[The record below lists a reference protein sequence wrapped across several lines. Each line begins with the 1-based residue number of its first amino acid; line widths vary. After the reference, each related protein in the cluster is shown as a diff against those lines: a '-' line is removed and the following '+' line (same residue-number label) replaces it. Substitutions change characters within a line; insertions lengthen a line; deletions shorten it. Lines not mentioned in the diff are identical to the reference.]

1 METTRPSSGKLSSQR
16 GILSLLMRMS
26 ELLMKTLTLILKVM
40 GFSKN
45 NLDCE
50 NLWRLVVLDKQHRHD
65 ITRRTPIVLEKQIK
79 RLFQLANVV
88 TRLASF

>member
-1 METTRPSSGKLSSQR
+1 MEMTRPSSVKLSLQR
-16 GILSLLMRMS
+16 EILSLLMRMS

-40 GFSKN
+40 RFNKN

-50 NLWRLVVLDKQHRHD
+50 NLWRLAVLDKQHRRD
-65 ITRRTPIVLEKQIK
+65 LTRRTLIVSEKQIK